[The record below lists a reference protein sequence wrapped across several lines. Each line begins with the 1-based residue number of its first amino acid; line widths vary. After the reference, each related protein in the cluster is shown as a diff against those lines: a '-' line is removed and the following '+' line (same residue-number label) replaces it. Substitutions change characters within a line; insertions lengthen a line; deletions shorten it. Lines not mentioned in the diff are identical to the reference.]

1 MGKRID
7 IHQTQVTKIR
17 DLQLVFEEEEDVDF
31 EEETESDLE
40 ELHRERKKK
49 LKVIEESLR
58 NQLEERREIL
68 AELEESCGAQKK
80 VTEKKKT
87 ISRKQPEAMI

>member
-1 MGKRID
+1 M
-7 IHQTQVTKIR
+7 VS
-17 DLQLVFEEEEDVDF
+17 EEEEDVDLK
-31 EEETESDLE
+31 EEITSSLE

-58 NQLEERREIL
+58 NQLEERGEIL

-80 VTEKKKT
+80 VTE
-87 ISRKQPEAMI
+87 RNNKQDIA